1 MKFVDE
7 AVIRTDAGD
16 GGSGIVS
23 FRREKYIPRGGPD
36 GGDGG
41 DGGNVYL
48 KADTNLNTLVDYR
61 YTRHYMAGRGENGG
75 TADCT
80 GAAGEDIVLKVPV
93 GTRVTDAGTGE
104 LLGDLKN
111 EGDTLLVAR
120 GGRHGF
126 GNTHFKSSTNQA
138 PRQRTLGAKGE
149 KRQLKLEL
157 LLVSDVGLLGLPN
170 AGKSTLVR
178 QVSAARPKVADYPFT
193 TITPSLGVVRTTQG
207 RSFVIEDIPG
217 LIEGASQ
224 GVGLGIKFLKH
235 LLRCRVL
242 VHLVDCLPADG
253 SDPAHN
259 AQVIEAELKSYS
271 EELYRKPRWLAI
283 NKSDLVSGDEAR
295 QVLEKVSAAL
305 EEKPERTFM
314 ISALTGTGVKELTY
328 ALQDLVDSVRAEE
341 ALEDQDRAE
350 GPQAE
355 EFVWT
360 EPEPKKQKPRAEDE
374 DDGGDDEDGPE
385 FIVVKSK

>member
-7 AVIRTDAGD
+7 AVIRADAGD

-41 DGGNVYL
+41 DGGSVYL

-61 YTRHYMAGRGENGG
+61 YTRHYMAERGENGG

-80 GAAGEDIVLKVPV
+80 GAAGKDIVLKVPV

-104 LLGDLKN
+104 LLGDLKR
-111 EGDTLLVAR
+111 EGDTILVAR

-138 PRQRTLGAKGE
+138 PRLRTLGAKGE

-193 TITPSLGVVRTTQG
+193 TITPSLGVVRTNQG

-253 SDPAHN
+253 SDPARN

-271 EELYRKPRWLAI
+271 EELYKKPRWLAI
-283 NKSDLVSGDEAR
+283 NKADLVSEDEAR
-295 QVLEKVSAAL
+295 AVLEKVCAVL
-305 EEKPERTFM
+305 DEKPERTFM
-314 ISALTGTGVKELTY
+314 ISALTGKGVKELTY
-328 ALQDLVDSVRAEE
+328 ALQDLVDSVRSKESSE
-341 ALEDQDRAE
+341 E
-350 GPQAE
+350 GPEGPVAE

-360 EPEPKKQKPRAEDE
+360 EPEPKQEKPKDE
-374 DDGGDDEDGPE
+374 DGDGSDDDGPE
-385 FIVVKSK
+385 FIVVTHK

>member
-7 AVIRTDAGD
+7 AMIRVDAGD

-41 DGGNVYL
+41 DGGSVYL
-48 KADTNLNTLVDYR
+48 KADSNLNTLVDYR

-75 TADCT
+75 TSDCT
-80 GAAGEDIVLKVPV
+80 GAAGKDIVLKMPV

-104 LLGDLKN
+104 LLGDLKAD
-111 EGDTLLVAR
+111 GDSILVAR

-138 PRQRTLGAKGE
+138 PRQRTLGEKGE

-193 TITPSLGVVRTTQG
+193 TITPSLGVVRTNKG

-224 GVGLGIKFLKH
+224 GVGLGIRFLKH

-259 AQVIEAELKSYS
+259 AQVIESELKSYS

-283 NKSDLVSGDEAR
+283 NKSDLVSEDEAKA
-295 QVLEKVSAAL
+295 VLEKVSAAL

-314 ISALTGTGVKELTY
+314 ISALTGRGVQEMTC
-328 ALQDLVDSVRAEE
+328 ALQDLVDSVKEKE
-341 ALEDQDRAE
+341 AAGEKAKAK
-350 GPQAE
+350 GPAAE

-360 EPEPKKQKPRAEDE
+360 EPEPKPEKPRPGEDE
-374 DDGGDDEDGPE
+374 GGDDDGPE
-385 FIVVKSK
+385 FIVVRGK